1 MSDKNYYKVLGVSE
15 SASLDEIKKV
25 YRGLAMK
32 YHPDRNPENKSA
44 AEKRF
49 KEISEAFYVLGDEK
63 RRAEY
68 DAYKKGYGY
77 GARSGEFTGAQGFDF
92 EEILKHFG
100 GGGFGGAR
108 RGRSSGLEDI
118 FSAFQGMDS
127 DGVRT
132 EYIYTGG
139 PGRGS
144 RYAASARETTDTSA
158 TLAIPA
164 RLAEKG
170 GEVLFNYGG
179 KKITLRIKPNTPSG
193 QKLRI
198 KDQGETCPHCNH
210 PGDLIVTIKIN

>member
-1 MSDKNYYKVLGVSE
+1 MSRKDYYKILGVSE
-15 SASLDEIKKV
+15 EAGLDEIKKV
-25 YRGLAMK
+25 YRNLAMK
-32 YHPDRNPENKSA
+32 YHPDRNPQNREA

-68 DAYKKGYGY
+68 DAFKKGYGY
-77 GARSGEFTGAQGFDF
+77 GARTGQFTGAEGFDF

-100 GGGFGGAR
+100 GGGFRSARSTGGM
-108 RGRSSGLEDI
+108 EDI
-118 FSAFQGMDS
+118 FSVFQGMGD

-132 EYIYTGG
+132 EYIYTG
-139 PGRGS
+139 PGRGR
-144 RYAASARETTDTSA
+144 RYAQAPPRESTDASA
-158 TLAIPA
+158 TLSIPA

-170 GEVLFNYGG
+170 GEALFNYNG

-198 KDQGETCPHCNH
+198 KDQGDMCPYCNH

>member
-15 SASLDEIKKV
+15 SAGLDEIKKV

-44 AEKRF
+44 SEKRF

-100 GGGFGGAR
+100 GGSFRSARGG
-108 RGRSSGLEDI
+108 GGMEDI
-118 FSAFQGMDS
+118 FSAFQGMDG
-127 DGVRT
+127 DGVHT
-132 EYIYTGG
+132 EYIYRN
-139 PGRGS
+139 PGRGA
-144 RYAASARETTDTSA
+144 RYAARAQETTDTSA

-210 PGDLIVTIKIN
+210 SGDLIVTIQIN